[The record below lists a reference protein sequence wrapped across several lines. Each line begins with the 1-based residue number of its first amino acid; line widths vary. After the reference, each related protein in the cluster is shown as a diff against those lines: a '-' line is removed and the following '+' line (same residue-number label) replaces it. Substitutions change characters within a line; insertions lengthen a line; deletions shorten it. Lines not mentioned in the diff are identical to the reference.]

1 MILAGDIG
9 GTKTVL
15 ALYQLENTEW
25 VCFKKEYYASAD
37 FEAFS
42 DLLSEFLK
50 EEEALEIQSV
60 SIGVAG
66 PIVKGDCVTTN
77 LPWVLRRQA
86 VADQTAAKHVV
97 LLNDLEAT
105 AWGVLGLPKDD
116 FIELNKNAEEEKGN
130 VAVLA
135 AGTGLGEALI
145 VWNDKDY
152 HVVATEGGHTDFAP
166 RNELEIGLLRFLM
179 EMYPDHVS
187 NERVVCGQGLIDIY
201 KYLKS
206 IEYASVNAAVE
217 LRMHAEDAASVI
229 SEKKCELSVK
239 AVEMFCEIYGAESGN
254 LALKCLPKA
263 GVVLAGGIAAK
274 NMGSMQEGDFMR
286 GFLSKGRYKA
296 ALQGLSVKVCMNA
309 EAALI
314 GAFLVA
320 KRKLQEEV

>member
-1 MILAGDIG
+1 MILAGDVG

-25 VCFKKEYYASAD
+25 VCFKKEYYASTD
-37 FEAFS
+37 FETFS
-42 DLLSEFLK
+42 DLLSNFLK
-50 EEEALEIQSV
+50 GEEVLDVQSV

-86 VADQTAAKHVV
+86 IADQTDAKHVV

-179 EMYPDHVS
+179 KMYPDHVS
-187 NERVVCGQGLIDIY
+187 NERVVCGQGLVDIY

-206 IEYASVNAAVE
+206 IEYASINAAVE
-217 LRMHAEDAASVI
+217 LRMNEEDAASVI

-274 NMGSMQEGDFMR
+274 NIGSMQEGGFMK
-286 GFLSKGRYKA
+286 GFLSKGRYKS
-296 ALQGLSVKVCMNA
+296 ALQSLSVKVCMNA

-320 KRKLQEEV
+320 IRKLQEGV

>member
-1 MILAGDIG
+1 MILAGDVG

-15 ALYQLENTEW
+15 ALYQIENTEW

-37 FEAFS
+37 FETFS
-42 DLLSEFLK
+42 ELLSDFLK
-50 EEEALEIQSV
+50 GEEDLEVQSV

-66 PIVKGDCVTTN
+66 PIVKGNCVTTN

-86 VADQTAAKHVV
+86 IADQTDAKHVV

-145 VWNDKDY
+145 VWNGKDY

-217 LRMHAEDAASVI
+217 LRMHTEDVASVI

-274 NMGSMQEGDFMR
+274 NIGSMQGSDFMR
-286 GFLSKGRYKA
+286 GFLSKGRYKS
-296 ALQGLSVKVCMNA
+296 ALQSLSVKVCMNA

-320 KRKLQEEV
+320 KRKLQEGV

>member
-37 FEAFS
+37 FETFS
-42 DLLSEFLK
+42 ELLSDFLK
-50 EEEALEIQSV
+50 VEEVLDVQSV

-86 VADQTAAKHVV
+86 IADQTDAKHVV

-179 EMYPDHVS
+179 KMYPDHVS
-187 NERVVCGQGLIDIY
+187 NERVVCGQGLVDIY

-206 IEYASVNAAVE
+206 IEYASINAAVE
-217 LRMHAEDAASVI
+217 LRMNEEDAASVI

-274 NMGSMQEGDFMR
+274 NIGSMQEGGFMK
-286 GFLSKGRYKA
+286 GFLSKGRYKS
-296 ALQGLSVKVCMNA
+296 ALQSLSVKVCMNA

-320 KRKLQEEV
+320 IRKLQEGV